1 MHVYL
6 TTNKINGKKYIGYST
21 RNDDS
26 YLGSG
31 PLILA
36 AIKKY
41 GKQNFEKIILEEC
54 LSIEEV
60 SRAERKWIELY
71 DAVNSEEFYN
81 LSEGGYGGN
90 PETVKKYWSFLTED
104 ERKSRNSYMKTVD
117 KTGKNNPMYGKSTSK
132 QVKKHW
138 DSLTEEQRRDRVKNM
153 HGHDVSGNNNPM
165 YGRSAVK
172 EKNLKWYNN
181 GETSIYVTE
190 GTQPEG
196 YVKGRGKMKPRKERK
211 EGSVC

>member
-6 TTNKINGKKYIGYST
+6 TTNKVTGKKYIGYST
-21 RNDDS
+21 RNDTS
-26 YLGSG
+26 YFGSG
-31 PLILA
+31 ALILN

-41 GKQNFEKIILEEC
+41 GKHNFEKIILEEC
-54 LSIEEV
+54 LTIEEV
-60 SRAERKWIELY
+60 SLAERKWIEYY
-71 DAVNSEEFYN
+71 DAVNSREFYN

-90 PETVKKYWSFLTED
+90 PETVKKYWKSLSAE
-104 ERKSRNSYMKTVD
+104 ERKSRNSYMKKID
-117 KTGKNNPMYGKSTSK
+117 KSGKNNPMYGKSTSASI
-132 QVKKHW
+132 KKHW
-138 DSLTEEQRRDRVKNM
+138 DNLTEDERKERIKNF
-153 HGHDVSGNNNPM
+153 HGHDVSGDKNPM

-181 GETSIYVTE
+181 GETAIYVTE

-196 YVKGRGKMKPRKERK
+196 FIKGRGKMKPRKERK

>member
-6 TTNKINGKKYIGYST
+6 TINKVNGKKYIGYST
-21 RNDDS
+21 RNDDT
-26 YLGSG
+26 YFGSG

-41 GKQNFEKIILEEC
+41 GKHNFEKIILEEC

-60 SRAERKWIELY
+60 SKAERKWIELY
-71 DAVNSEEFYN
+71 DAVNSSEFYN
-81 LSEGGYGGN
+81 LAEGGYGGN
-90 PETVKKYWSFLTED
+90 SETVKKYWSFLTED
-104 ERKSRNSYMKTVD
+104 ERKSRNSYMKNID
-117 KTGKNNPMYGKSTSK
+117 KSGKNNPMYGKSTSK
-132 QVKKHW
+132 FVKEHW
-138 DSLTEEQRRDRVKNM
+138 DSLTEEERKDRIKNM
-153 HGHDVSGNNNPM
+153 HGHDVSGSNNPM

-196 YVKGRGKMKPRKERK
+196 YVKGRGKMKPRKRK